1 ADCHGELRIAWM
13 ERFGTKPECQLA
25 PQVNGI
31 GRHHLCTSAFR
42 QQRKDQPYGS
52 LSQHC
57 HDVARPQ
64 LQQLD
69 PLEAS
74 INRFYPTCLIERNT
88 IGNALNA
95 ALHNPIHHANILRE
109 STAGRLIS
117 GRNTYP
123 LINGALRIETP
134 LTIKTVAARYMVKN
148 YYAITRCVL
157 VHAIAYGFYYSGC
170 FMPINS
176 GRRQQVIFNLFQI
189 SMTDATALD
198 AHEHFAGADCRRF
211 NSFY

>member
-1 ADCHGELRIAWM
+1 FNSLFGGGLSKQQYLCAGARNLKSLFDEATRTGSKDYSVGATATGCRADCHGELRIAWM

-74 INRFYPTCLIERNT
+74 INRFYPPCLIERNT

-157 VHAIAYGFYYSGC
+157 VHA
-170 FMPINS
+170 
-176 GRRQQVIFNLFQI
+176 
-189 SMTDATALD
+189 
-198 AHEHFAGADCRRF
+198 
-211 NSFY
+211 